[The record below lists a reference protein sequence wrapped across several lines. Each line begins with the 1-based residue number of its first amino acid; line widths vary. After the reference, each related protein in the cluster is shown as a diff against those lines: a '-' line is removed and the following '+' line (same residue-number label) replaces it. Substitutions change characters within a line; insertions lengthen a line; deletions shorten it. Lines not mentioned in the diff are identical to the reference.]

1 MPLNAIT
8 VIIEEEPELIEI
20 SPEELQMILKAREK
34 QRKKVRQ
41 AELVAELNDLLAKIK
56 EEGFTVS
63 TGNVNTFQK
72 AAPWGDADGSWI
84 RVY

>member
-1 MPLNAIT
+1 MPFNAIT
-8 VIIEEEPELIEI
+8 VIIEEESELIEI

-41 AELVAELNDLLAKIK
+41 AELIAELNDLLAKIK
-56 EEGFTVS
+56 KEGFTVS
-63 TGNVNTFQK
+63 AGVVNPFDK
-72 AAPWGDADGSWI
+72 AEPWGDANGSWI

>member
-1 MPLNAIT
+1 MPLNAIKI
-8 VIIEEEPELIEI
+8 IIEEEPELIEI
-20 SPEELQMILKAREK
+20 SPEEFQMILRAREK

-41 AELVAELNDLLAKIK
+41 AELIAELNDLLAKIK

-63 TGNVNTFQK
+63 TGKVDSFTK
-72 AAPWGDADGSWI
+72 AEPWGDASGSWI